1 MKKSISTKTLM
12 ICIIVVFMA
21 TFGLTFL
28 LFRNLDG
35 KTNNVKS
42 EIMDLR
48 HGDDFSGFEF
58 FDENDKKLD
67 TLPKADKPSV
77 VFYISSSCGGC
88 KKVMDSYDSFQSV
101 LGEDYNFYCMWLS
114 EIPSFA
120 SEKYNIKNNY
130 ALKNKYMFAT
140 STPSVFLID
149 TDNKVDFVTAEIETL
164 VDKLLADSDDNSR
177 ESFKKS
183 ALEYILDKYS
193 KDIDNP
199 NQLIYF
205 SMEGCP
211 DCKAADEVI
220 NKSDKLQKY
229 EITKIYHKNAT
240 DETLTIDSFKLF
252 QEVFGV
258 EWYPSFYVIKNGDKK
273 FVGEVPIEELEQNLC
288 N

>member
-1 MKKSISTKTLM
+1 MKKSISTKTLV

-21 TFGLTFL
+21 TFGISFL
-28 LFRNLDG
+28 LFHNSNV

-58 FDENDKKLD
+58 FDENDNKLD

-77 VFYISSSCGGC
+77 VFYISSSCSGC

-101 LGEDYNFYCMWLS
+101 LGEEYNFYCMWLS

-120 SEKYNIKNNY
+120 SEKYKINNNY

-164 VDKLLADSDDNSR
+164 VDKLLAVSDENSK
-177 ESFKKS
+177 ENFKKN

-220 NKSDKLQKY
+220 SKSDKLKKY

-252 QEVFGV
+252 QEVFDV
-258 EWYPSFYVIKNGDKK
+258 EWYPSFYVINNGDKE
-273 FVGEVPIEELEQNLC
+273 FVGEVPIDELEQNLY
-288 N
+288 